1 MGEIH
6 TFYSMLYDKPLSE
19 EDRSSLN
26 SFLAGFNTKRRTT
39 GCTGGKNYRERS
51 EYYEASEIIPEK

>member
-39 GCTGGKNYRERS
+39 GCTGRKNYSERT
-51 EYYEASEIIPEK
+51 EYYEALKSFQKK